1 MTAAWRLVL
10 VLALV
15 AMIGP
20 AVAALAIVGGMAAI
34 GCDSGG
40 GACGVEAGP
49 ALAFALDWA
58 WRRILDPLTLSAYTA
73 TAATAA
79 AFGFAPRRIA
89 VMWSFLGACWGAIAA
104 LILPFVAVMWAAP
117 RGCRITEAGA
127 SGCVVWGHPMG
138 DAFALAGVAF
148 WYSLIIVPISLG
160 GVLLTFLLAT
170 LRQRWMRP
178 A

>member
-1 MTAAWRLVL
+1 MTAAWRIVL
-10 VLALV
+10 VLALA

-20 AVAALAIVGGMAAI
+20 AVAALAIVAAMRLI
-34 GCDSGG
+34 GCDPGG
-40 GACGVEAGP
+40 AACGVEAGP

-73 TAATAA
+73 AAAAGA

-89 VMWSFLGACWGAIAA
+89 VTWSFLGACWGCIAA

-127 SGCVVWGHPMG
+127 TGCIVWGHPMG
-138 DAFALAGVAF
+138 DAFALAGLAF
-148 WYSLIIVPISLG
+148 WYALVIVPISLG
-160 GVLLTFLLAT
+160 GVALTFLLAT
-170 LRQRWMRP
+170 LRRRWP
-178 A
+178 AGG